1 MVKIWQVKKRLE
13 LSQSGDHKMAQRP
26 PHRAVQGS
34 PRPHIWMAIPE
45 YSEKANQP
53 WPLPSVLGNGD
64 GGRTGSNTWNG
75 HRVPTTVPGVLP
87 TSSMFQSHGNRND
100 DESNGDFTGSGV
112 DSQGLDI
119 LTWLLWKLWAQ
130 QVREE
135 RTLCLKHPHYRL
147 HLFWG

>member
-1 MVKIWQVKKRLE
+1 
-13 LSQSGDHKMAQRP
+13 MAGQEAF
-26 PHRAVQGS
+26 RAVTIRGPQNGTKATPQGCPGVTTS
-34 PRPHIWMAIPE
+34 THLDGNPE

-135 RTLCLKHPHYRL
+135 RTLCLKYPHYRL